1 MIFPCLMI
9 SFPFD
14 DFPSLMFPLL
24 YFSFKKFQNFRSF
37 ISDIYSKISF
47 LICILQ
53 TKIWIILL
61 YKLWYA
67 PYSELVKEDVIF
79 FLIPH
84 CT

>member
-47 LICILQ
+47 LIVHI
-53 TKIWIILL
+53 TN
-61 YKLWYA
+61 
-67 PYSELVKEDVIF
+67 
-79 FLIPH
+79 
-84 CT
+84 